1 MKFRQI
7 SIVIGILILVSAGF
21 ITSRM
26 MKSGQEKE
34 EEPKQQK
41 ARAVKA
47 RSINNKA
54 NKATIPVTGKLEA
67 TQRIE
72 VYAEVQG
79 RFIRSDHHFK
89 NGVRFQEGDVLV
101 QIEKE
106 QAAYNLRSQK
116 SDLKNSITQMLPD
129 LKIDYPQHFER
140 WQDYLKEIK
149 LDDPLPPLPKVKE
162 QQVDYF
168 ISASNVYSL
177 YNTIQAQQERLEDF
191 TIRAP
196 FDGVLT
202 EALIDPGTLVRPGQK
217 LGEFIQPNRFELQV
231 SLGANELPKV
241 NIGDTVTLRS
251 SDIPGQWQG
260 ELIRINKKINANT
273 QSVQITIATQGP
285 RLKEGMYLEG
295 TINTGA
301 IPNTCQVP
309 RRFIEEGKYVWVIRE
324 QKLQKATVQL
334 LHSSNGTAIVRG
346 LKDGIQIL
354 NEAIPAAYEG
364 MRVKPVKTAAL

>member
-1 MKFRQI
+1 
-7 SIVIGILILVSAGF
+7 
-21 ITSRM
+21 M
-26 MKSGQEKE
+26 MKSDKEKE
-34 EEPKQQK
+34 EEPNQQK

-47 RSINNKA
+47 RSIMNKA

-67 TQRIE
+67 PQRIE

-79 RFIRSDHHFK
+79 LFIRSDHHFK
-89 NGVRFQEGDVLV
+89 TGVRFQKGDILV
-101 QIEKE
+101 QIDKQ

-116 SDLKNSITQMLPD
+116 SNLKNSITQMLPD
-129 LKIDYPQHFER
+129 LKIDYPQHFDR
-140 WQDYLKEIK
+140 WKDYLKNIK
-149 LDDPLPPLPKVKE
+149 LDQPVPPLPQVKE

-168 ISASNVYSL
+168 ISARNIYSL
-177 YNTIQAQQERLEDF
+177 YNTIKAQQQRLKDF

-202 EALIDPGTLVRPGQK
+202 EDLIERGTLVRPGQK
-217 LGEFIQPNRFELQV
+217 LGEFIQPERFELQA

-241 NIGDTVTLRS
+241 DIGDTVTLHS
-251 SDIPGQWQG
+251 NDISGQWQG

-273 QSVQITIATQGP
+273 QSVQVTIATKGES
-285 RLKEGMYLEG
+285 LKEGMYLEG
-295 TINTGA
+295 SINTGA

-309 RRFIEEGKYVWVIRE
+309 RRFIEEGKYVWVIRD
-324 QKLQKATVQL
+324 QKLAKAKVQL

-346 LKDGIQIL
+346 LRDGIQIL

-364 MRVKPVKTAAL
+364 MRVKPVKTAGL